1 MINLVGEQLTK
12 TLIHLGNLLC
22 VYYGS
27 RDNTVDFRNFEG
39 LGWSIFVFLY
49 TIKLLFCHLIE
60 KMEALDVEV
69 FWSFS

>member
-1 MINLVGEQLTK
+1 MINLIGQQLTK

-22 VYYGS
+22 VYCGS
-27 RDNTVDFRNFEG
+27 IDNTVDFHNFEG

-49 TIKLLFCHLIE
+49 TMKLLFYHLIE
-60 KMEALDVEV
+60 KMEASDVEV